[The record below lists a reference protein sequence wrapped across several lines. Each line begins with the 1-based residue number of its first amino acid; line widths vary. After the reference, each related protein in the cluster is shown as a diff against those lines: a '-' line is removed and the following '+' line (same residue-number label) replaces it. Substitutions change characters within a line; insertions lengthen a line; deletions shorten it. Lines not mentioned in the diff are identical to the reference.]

1 MSNIA
6 IFKSG
11 QTPQYLESVNTG
23 EYVIDPNVPK
33 NQVIPKDPD
42 VIINPDISAVK
53 SVNRKYWKRSGDKV
67 VEMTIAEKVQVD
79 LAEKQVQID
88 AINQYKFDGGELA
101 EILVDKGILTKT
113 EVVDLIKQRRGLL

>member
-6 IFKSG
+6 IFKPN

-23 EYVIDPNVPK
+23 DYVVDPNVPK
-33 NQVIPKDPD
+33 TQVVPKSPD
-42 VIINPDISAVK
+42 IIINPDISAVK
-53 SVNRKYWKRSGDKV
+53 NVDKKYWKRNGNNV
-67 VEMTIAEKVQVD
+67 IQMTVAEKAQVD
-79 LAEKQVQID
+79 LAEKQIQID

-101 EILVDKGILTKT
+101 EILVDKGILTKI